1 MKKAF
6 GSWVMAIA
14 QIGAIVQGRAV
25 ALATTSGSTRFPP
38 TSPPTGSRPCSRGS
52 LVLPRGPTPR

>member
-14 QIGAIVQGRAV
+14 QIVALVQGRAV
-25 ALATTSGSTRFPP
+25 ALATTSGST
-38 TSPPTGSRPCSRGS
+38 
-52 LVLPRGPTPR
+52 LPWDQPLITVSDAL